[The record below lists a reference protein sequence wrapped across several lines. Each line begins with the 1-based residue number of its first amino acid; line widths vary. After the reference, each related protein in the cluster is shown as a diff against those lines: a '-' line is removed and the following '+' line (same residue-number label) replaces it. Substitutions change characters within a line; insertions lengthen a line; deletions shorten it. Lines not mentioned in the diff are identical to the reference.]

1 MAVKVTAKMVK
12 ELRDITGAG
21 PLDCKKA
28 LEETG
33 GDVDKAVEYLQKK
46 GMAKARKKLG
56 KGRTMN
62 EGVVEVYQHFNSRL
76 AVIAE
81 VNCETDF
88 VAQTEQF
95 QTFARDIVLHI
106 SSMRPKYV
114 TREEVP
120 ADLVAA
126 EKEVQK
132 AQPDMEGKPDD
143 IKEKIVEG
151 RLDKWYKEIVLM
163 EQDFLKDDSKT
174 IQELLEETVAELGES
189 IEISRFA
196 RYELGEGGAG
206 DEDSD
211 DEE

>member
-1 MAVKVTAKMVK
+1 MAVKVTASMVK

-28 LEETG
+28 LEEND
-33 GDVDKAVEYLQKK
+33 GDVEKAVEYLQKK

-56 KGRTMN
+56 KGRSMN
-62 EGVVEVYQHFNSRL
+62 EGLVEVYQHFNGRL

-88 VAQTEQF
+88 VAQTDQF
-95 QTFARDIVLHI
+95 KEFARDIVLHI
-106 SSMRPKYV
+106 SSLRPKYV
-114 TREEVP
+114 TREDVP
-120 ADLVAA
+120 PELVAA
-126 EKEVQK
+126 EKEIQK
-132 AQPDMEGKPDD
+132 AQPDMEGKPED

-151 RLDKWYKEIVLM
+151 RLDKWYQEIVLM

-174 IQELLEETVAELGES
+174 IQQLLEATVAELGES
-189 IEISRFA
+189 IEISRFT
-196 RYELGEGGAG
+196 RYELGEATG
-206 DEDSD
+206 DDSGE

>member
-1 MAVKVTAKMVK
+1 MAVKVTASMVK

-28 LEETG
+28 LEENDG
-33 GDVDKAVEYLQKK
+33 EVEKAVEYLQKK

-56 KGRTMN
+56 KGRSMN
-62 EGVVEVYQHFNSRL
+62 EGLVEVYQHFNGRL

-88 VAQTEQF
+88 VAQTDQF
-95 QTFARDIVLHI
+95 KEFARDIVLHI
-106 SSMRPKYV
+106 SSLRPKYV
-114 TREEVP
+114 TREDVP
-120 ADLVAA
+120 PELVAA
-126 EKEVQK
+126 EKEIQK
-132 AQPDMEGKPDD
+132 AQPDMEGKPED

-151 RLDKWYKEIVLM
+151 RLDKWYQEIVLM

-174 IQELLEETVAELGES
+174 IQQLLEATVAELGES
-189 IEISRFA
+189 IEISRFT
-196 RYELGEGGAG
+196 RYELGEATG
-206 DEDSD
+206 DDSGE